1 MKHLIIVA
9 ATSAFAGNYTTTP
22 LGNGWSVTTGD
33 DDTSVT
39 TMPLGNGWST
49 TTTDDGE

>member
-1 MKHLIIVA
+1 MTNDKVKL
-9 ATSAFAGNYTTTP
+9 AFGGASP
-22 LGNGWSVTTGD
+22 LGNGWLVTTGD
-33 DDTSVT
+33 DGTSVT